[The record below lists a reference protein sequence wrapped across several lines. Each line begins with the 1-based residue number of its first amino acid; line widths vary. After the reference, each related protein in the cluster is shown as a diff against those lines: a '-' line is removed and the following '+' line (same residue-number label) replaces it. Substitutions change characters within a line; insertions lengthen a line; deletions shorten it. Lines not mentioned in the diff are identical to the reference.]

1 MPSPSDY
8 SQLGVRTITVKGQR
22 LRIAIRP
29 GDGTR
34 PPLLVMNGLGASL
47 ELLKPFVE
55 ALDPAIE
62 VLCFDV
68 PGVGGSPPPS
78 IPYRF
83 ATLAWLVACMLDQ
96 LGYAQVDVLGISWG
110 GGLAQQFAL
119 QHRAR
124 CRRLVLVSTAT
135 GALMVPGHPAVLAKL
150 MTPQRYLDPDY
161 LARVAPELYG
171 GSMRSHPEYV
181 RELVQAT
188 QAVGL
193 RGYLYQLLASIG
205 WTSLP
210 WLPLIRQPTLILA
223 GDDDPIIRLV
233 NAKLMQRLIPD
244 ARLRVFHDG
253 HLGLLMQAREL
264 APVVAQFLAEELR
277 PDPSR
282 SRAGGSPGRLWR
294 IGVLIWQNLSE
305 AIATSLRAIGR

>member
-1 MPSPSDY
+1 MQPPTG
-8 SQLGVRTITVKGQR
+8 QPLGTRTITVKGQR

-29 GDGTR
+29 GDGSR
-34 PPLLVMNGLGASL
+34 PPLLVMNGIGANL

-68 PGVGGSPPPS
+68 PGVGGSPPPA

-83 ATLAWLVACMLDQ
+83 ATLAWLVARMLDQ

-110 GGLAQQFAL
+110 GGLAQQFAV
-119 QHRAR
+119 QHRTR

-135 GALMVPGHPAVLAKL
+135 GALMVPGRPAVLAKL
-150 MTPQRYLDPDY
+150 ATPQRYLDPDY

-171 GSMRSHPEYV
+171 GSMRSHPEHV
-181 RELVQAT
+181 RALVQAT

-193 RGYLYQLLASIG
+193 RGYLYQLLAGIG

-210 WLPLIRQPTLILA
+210 WLALIRQPTLILA
-223 GDDDPIIRLV
+223 GDDDPIVPLV
-233 NAKLMQRLIPD
+233 NAKLMQHLIPD

-253 HLGLLMQAREL
+253 HVGLLTQAREL
-264 APVVAQFLAEELR
+264 APVVAQFLAEEPR
-277 PDPSR
+277 PDASR
-282 SRAGGSPGRLWR
+282 SPYAGSPGRLWR
-294 IGVLIWQNLSE
+294 IVVLIWQNL
-305 AIATSLRAIGR
+305 THRLTRLQQRRTQ

>member
-1 MPSPSDY
+1 MQPPTG
-8 SQLGVRTITVKGQR
+8 QPPLGTRTITVRGQR

-34 PPLLVMNGLGASL
+34 PPLLLMNGLGANL
-47 ELLKPFVE
+47 ELLQPFVE

-62 VLCFDV
+62 VVRFDV
-68 PGVGGSPPPS
+68 PGVGGSPPPA

-83 ATLAWLVACMLDQ
+83 ATLAWLIARMLDQ

-135 GALMVPGHPAVLAKL
+135 GALMVPGRPTALAKL
-150 MTPQRYLDPDY
+150 ATPRRYLDPAY
-161 LARVAPELYG
+161 LAEIAPELYG
-171 GSMRSHPEYV
+171 GDLRSHPEAV
-181 RELVQAT
+181 RAYT
-188 QAVGL
+188 RAVRAVSL
-193 RGYLYQLLASIG
+193 HGYLYQLLASIG

-210 WLPLIRQPTLILA
+210 WLPLIQQPALILA
-223 GDDDPIIRLV
+223 GDDDPIVPLA
-233 NAKLMQRLIPD
+233 NAKLMRRLIPD
-244 ARLRVFHDG
+244 ARLHIFNDG
-253 HLGLLMQAREL
+253 HLGLLTRAHEL
-264 APVVAQFLAEELR
+264 APIVAQFLAEELR

-282 SRAGGSPGRLWR
+282 SRPGGSPGRLWQ
-294 IGVLIWQNLSE
+294 IVVLIWQNVTQRL
-305 AIATSLRAIGR
+305 THLQRRTR